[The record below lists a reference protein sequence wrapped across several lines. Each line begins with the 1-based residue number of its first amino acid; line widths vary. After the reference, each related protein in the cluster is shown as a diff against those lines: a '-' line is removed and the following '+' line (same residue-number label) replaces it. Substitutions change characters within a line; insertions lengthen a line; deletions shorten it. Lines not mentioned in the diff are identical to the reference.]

1 MINRCLITKR
11 SPLVPITC
19 TPPIIVTPPVGQT
32 ILFGESATLF
42 VIATGTNL
50 RYEWKKNEVIL
61 NDEIASSFPVIYGQT
76 SDTGIYSVRVYNECG
91 SVESDP
97 VLLDINDTGNIN
109 IGGEGLLGN
118 L

>member
-1 MINRCLITKR
+1 MTNRCLITKR

-19 TPPIIVTPPVGQT
+19 TPPVIVTPPIGQT

-42 VIATGTNL
+42 VVATGTNL

-61 NDEIASSFPVIYGQT
+61 NDETASSFPVIYGQT

-97 VLLDINDTGNIN
+97 VLLDINDTSGEP
-109 IGGEGLLGN
+109 IGDSDLIGN